1 MLRRKWIRQ
10 ALSFAILIPLL
21 GRLSYSQ
28 EGNSINSAEL
38 NRSNRNAVPLIDQL
52 TNGLRVTRAVDVQF
66 LQIVVQKVDDGQL
79 PQAMVNLVYRW
90 AIQRNPRVP
99 FPYFQLA
106 MRELSRRR
114 GVKLP

>member
-1 MLRRKWIRQ
+1 M
-10 ALSFAILIPLL
+10 PLL
-21 GRLSYSQ
+21 GRICYCQ
-28 EGNSINSAEL
+28 EGNSINSAER
-38 NRSNRNAVPLIDQL
+38 NQSYSNRVPLIDQL
-52 TNGLRVTRAVDVQF
+52 TNGLRVTRPIDVQF
-66 LQIVVQKVDDGQL
+66 LQVVVQNVDDGHL

-114 GVKLP
+114 GVQLP